1 MRIKV
6 ESLSKEIKGNMI
18 LQDINLEF
26 VSGKIYGVIGTN
38 GSGKTML
45 LRSIA
50 GLIRP
55 TEGSIFVDD
64 KLLHKDISFPPDM
77 GLLIEKP
84 ELLNYLT
91 GFENLKYLAEIKQ
104 IISEEQIEEYMRKF
118 SLDPKSKKTIKKY
131 SLGMK
136 QKIGII
142 QAIMEQQKLLVLD
155 EPFNAL
161 DEKSVHIL
169 RELFMEFRNQ
179 GKLIIITS
187 HHAED
192 IDLLCDEIIHME
204 EGRVGYLISKKR
216 KDNFIK

>member
-18 LQDINLEF
+18 LQNINLEF
-26 VSGKIYGVIGTN
+26 ISGKIYGVIGTN

-55 TEGSIFVDD
+55 TEGSIFIDD
-64 KLLHKDISFPPDM
+64 KLLHKDISFPPNM

-104 IISEEQIEEYMRKF
+104 VISEKKIEEYMRKF

-142 QAIMEQQKLLVLD
+142 QAIMEEQEILILD

-161 DEKSVHIL
+161 DEKSVHML
-169 RELFMEFRNQ
+169 RELFMEFRKQ

-192 IDLLCDEIIHME
+192 IDLLCDEIIHIE
-204 EGRVGYLISKKR
+204 DGHVVQK
-216 KDNFIK
+216 

>member
-204 EGRVGYLISKKR
+204 EGKVGYLISKKR